1 MRWRQ
6 LITPVKNMDTEE
18 AKNYIEMHK
27 EGTFTLLDVR
37 QPKEYE
43 ESRIPGTTLIPLPQ
57 LLDRLSEL
65 DPDKPI
71 IAY

>member
-1 MRWRQ
+1 MRWKQ
-6 LITPVKNMDTEE
+6 LITPVKNMDTKK
-18 AKNYIEMHK
+18 AKNYIEMQK

-43 ESRIPGTTLIPLPQ
+43 ESRIPGATLIPLPQ

>member
-1 MRWRQ
+1 MRWKQ

-18 AKNYIEMHK
+18 AKNYIEMQK

-43 ESRIPGTTLIPLPQ
+43 ESRIPGATLIPLPQ

-65 DPDKPI
+65 DTDKPI